1 MVRYTCEKCNKIF
14 SAKIDYTR
22 HMNRK
27 KPCNS
32 DIKLQMNIS
41 IHNDTVSIPKDT
53 EKKQNELICSYC
65 LKVFSCVSALYRH
78 VRLNCKVK
86 KQQDNKKEEIYQT
99 LLKENEELKNK
110 LNDVTNKL
118 DEVTNE
124 IKQIKTSGINK
135 TINNSKNCNIHN
147 GDNNIIIIA
156 HGREDLEKI
165 DVKYILEALKRGTSA
180 IPVITERIHFNQ
192 SYPEYQNVYISNMNQ
207 KYGMIYN
214 GKEWKLK
221 DKDTIIEDLYEKKFD
236 FLDENFENIYEQLS
250 ESQQKA
256 FKRFLDIHEKAD
268 MDKQSKKTIDKI
280 KQDLK
285 FLLYNNKKIP
295 IDNYNKITKNNDNE
309 IQIEIC

>member
-1 MVRYTCEKCNKIF
+1 MMISKKSSF
-14 SAKIDYTR
+14 S
-22 HMNRK
+22 
-27 KPCNS
+27 S
-32 DIKLQMNIS
+32 
-41 IHNDTVSIPKDT
+41 
-53 EKKQNELICSYC
+53 
-65 LKVFSCVSALYRH
+65 FSET
-78 VRLNCKVK
+78 
-86 KQQDNKKEEIYQT
+86 DKKEEIYQK

-124 IKQIKTSGINK
+124 IKQIKISNMNK

-147 GDNNIIIIA
+147 GDNNNIIIIA
-156 HGREDLEKI
+156 HGREDLDKI
-165 DVKYILEALKRGTSA
+165 DVKYILEALKRGTYA
-180 IPVITERIHFNQ
+180 IPVITECIHFNQ
-192 SYPEYQNVYISNMNQ
+192 NYPEYQNVYISNMNQ
-207 KYGMIYN
+207 KYGMVYN
-214 GKEWKLK
+214 GNEWKLK

-268 MDKQSKKTIDKI
+268 VDKQSKKIIDKI

-295 IDNYNKITKNNDNE
+295 IDNYNKITKNIENDNKNTP
-309 IQIEIC
+309 I